1 MNTYSETSHTK
12 GRLRL
17 RTATVSA
24 IASMAMTALL
34 LLVSPEPLTAQFD
47 GGPGRG
53 DYKISGNFVKTNVAQ
68 EITGSSA
75 LLEATVFSGLPASD
89 RGICYGT
96 ASTQGTSTQSTSTQ
110 GISSQ
115 TPSTTSTQTPTPS
128 ATTTAPSTTTTA
140 ETCIAADPSTSTLQI
155 PITGLEQSTTYYARA
170 YLFYQGKTLYG
181 NETSFTT
188 TELSSFALAEN
199 GITVTCADASPGQTG
214 LIDGIEY
221 EAVDR
226 ALLEQRRDEQAD
238 LTQVCTSPVTD
249 MSALF
254 EGAPGQLYPFNQAI
268 NHWDVSNVTDMSS
281 MFSYSQFNQPIQQ
294 WCVSQFS
301 TEPNGF
307 SDGGTLE
314 AKNKPLWGRCPLSSF
329 ATAQAYNEGWNM
341 VSLPVTTD
349 IRAYTDLFPT
359 ATVGTLYAF
368 ESTYTTADSLVTG
381 EGYWIRLDEQAVT
394 PFVGEPLGPATLS
407 LQSSW
412 NLIGSVSELA
422 VLDDPQNLIIPGT
435 FYGYDGIY
443 SQASE
448 VEPGRGYWVALAS
461 EGNLGL
467 IPSTDSAANSNANTA
482 TNTATNSGAN
492 SGTNLLGDS
501 IDEGAHAG
509 AHAGTETT
517 SSSECANGTESRY
530 QSDRLQSD
538 LCLGGFHAIFVRVD
552 GRALQPLYFGGEL
565 QDEYHPLQ
573 LSLPPLPP
581 SGSVDAR
588 MDDSR
593 WLTET
598 INAEVMLQ
606 QNGQPLEVSVA
617 KFQQRFDEGAGSA
630 MNGSGDAIN
639 ETHGGSVSE
648 GNTEGNTEASESGQA
663 YRLLFF
669 DGMREIATA
678 IVQPDEWVSIPAK
691 ATQIEVT
698 QTTLSGDAHED
709 AQNGLAQDELPDA
722 YALQPNYPNPFN
734 PSTQIEYALPEAADV
749 LLEVYNMLGQRVAI
763 LTNAS
768 QQPAGRYTATFDA
781 GNLTS
786 GVYIYRL
793 TAGTFTQTRK
803 MLLLK

>member
-1 MNTYSETSHTK
+1 MNTYSETFHTK
-12 GRLRL
+12 SRLQL
-17 RTATVSA
+17 RTAIVSA
-24 IASMAMTALL
+24 IASMAMTAMLL
-34 LLVSPEPLTAQFD
+34 FVPPEPLTAQFD

-53 DYKISGNFVKTNVAQ
+53 DYKISGNFVKTDGAQ

-96 ASTQGTSTQSTSTQ
+96 ASTQSTLTQ
-110 GISSQ
+110 GISSH
-115 TPSTTSTQTPTPS
+115 TPSTPTQTTSIP
-128 ATTTAPSTTTTA
+128 TTA
-140 ETCIAADPSTSTLQI
+140 ETCIAADPSTSTFQI

-170 YLFYQGKTLYG
+170 YLLYQGKTLYG
-181 NETSFTT
+181 NEISFTT

-238 LTQVCTSPVTD
+238 LTRVCTSSVTD

-254 EGAPGQLYPFNQAI
+254 EGSPGQLYPFNQPI

-301 TEPNGF
+301 TEPDGF
-307 SDGGTLE
+307 SVGGSLE

-349 IRAYTDLFPT
+349 VRAYSDLFPT

-368 ESTYTTADSLVTG
+368 ESTYTTADSLDTG
-381 EGYWIRLDEQAVT
+381 EGYWIRLDEQAIT
-394 PFVGEPLGPATLS
+394 PFVGGRVGPATLT

-412 NLIGSVSELA
+412 NLIGSVSEPA
-422 VLDDPQNLIIPGT
+422 VLDDPQNVIIPGT

-461 EGNLGL
+461 DGDLGL
-467 IPSTDSAANSNANTA
+467 IPASDV
-482 TNTATNSGAN
+482 ATNSGAN
-492 SGTNLLGDS
+492 SVVSSTASSATNSTASSATNSTASSATNSTANSGDNLQGDT
-501 IDEGAHAG
+501 IDGGAA
-509 AHAGTETT
+509 ADAGTT
-517 SSSECANGTESRY
+517 SNSECTTGTESRY
-530 QSDRLQSD
+530 PSDRLQSE
-538 LCLGGFHAIFVRVD
+538 LCSGGFHAIFFRVD

-565 QDEYHPLQ
+565 QNEYHPLQ

-588 MDDSR
+588 MHESR

-598 INAEVMLQ
+598 PDAEVMLQ
-606 QNGQPLEVSVA
+606 QNGQPLEISVA
-617 KFQQRFDEGAGSA
+617 MFHQRFDGGTSSTIH
-630 MNGSGDAIN
+630 GSGDAIS
-639 ETHGGSVSE
+639 ETHGGYISE
-648 GNTEGNTEASESGQA
+648 GNTEAPGTGQA
-663 YRLLFF
+663 YRLHFF
-669 DGMREIATA
+669 DGMREIANA
-678 IVQPDEWVSIPAK
+678 IVQPEEWVSIPAE
-691 ATQIEVT
+691 ATQIGVT
-698 QTTLSGDAHED
+698 QTTLSDEASED
-709 AQNGLAQDELPDA
+709 AQNEFAQNDLPDA

-768 QQPAGRYTATFDA
+768 QQPAGRYTVTFDA